1 MEVILDGKLSWS
13 RAVEVIDRNKTNDI
27 AHQFS
32 GIMPYC
38 NHFGTI
44 TLTGTVITVSGD
56 DDLQIPLSHIVQLYL
71 GFDNVYTPALTKNF
85 GLFWKPLRIKLSND
99 EVYYFII
106 DYNFISAKN
115 KKWFKVLKD
124 LLQ

>member
-1 MEVILDGKLSWS
+1 MEVVLNGKVSWS
-13 RAVEVIDRNKTNDI
+13 RAGEVINRNKTNDI

-32 GIMPYC
+32 GIGPYY
-38 NHFGTI
+38 NHFGAI
-44 TLTGTVITVSGD
+44 TLTRAGITVSGD
-56 DDLQIPLSHIVQLYL
+56 DNLQIPLSNIVQLYL

-85 GLFWKPLRIKLSND
+85 GLFWKPLRLKLSNE

-115 KKWFKVLKD
+115 KKWFKVLKE